1 MSKQNTDYD
10 IAAAFERIENELI
23 ESMMRNLDH
32 HRAEEDKLGFNW
44 SQWQVEQLR
53 ALEEYKKR
61 NAAKYGTQFKS
72 INNTIDS
79 LIKIYRKEGNTSQE
93 VKILQAIKKGFIH
106 KKQSERIVGEFI
118 KLNDRKIDALINA
131 TKHDFEQ
138 AEIAMLRRANDQ
150 YRKIIYSAHI
160 YANTGGTYEKAVDM
174 ATKDFLQAGI
184 NCIEYK
190 NGSRHTM
197 KDYVD
202 MALRTAGKRAY
213 LTGEGEKRKE
223 WGIATVVMN
232 KRGNP
237 CPKCFPWVGKIL
249 IDDVWSGG
257 SKDGK
262 SSVTGVVYPL
272 MSKAVAAGLYHPR
285 CKDSHTTYFEG
296 INTPPDGTYTKEEL
310 NKMAEE
316 YRNEQKQQYAKSQA
330 DKYERMAK
338 YSLDPENKRIYKTR
352 ADTWKNVAEKEASK
366 KKYENENTIIFSE
379 IINSNEYRDRID
391 TLDENIKT
399 KRSIWDKAVEMLRH
413 RSGTEYED
421 LAFIN
426 SKTGKTIINK
436 SHNVAKEAKMN
447 KKMRKMLKQS
457 EANTII
463 AIHNHPNSSVPS
475 LNDILCAKER
485 KYKYGIVVGHNGKIF
500 KYKIIGEIDCVNADF
515 YLEKVNNIIYNNGK
529 EIKQDKLNDAIEK
542 LKTFGVELEV
552 FL

>member
-1 MSKQNTDYD
+1 MSTLNTEYD
-10 IAAAFERIENELI
+10 IVAAFGRIENELI

-150 YRKIIYSAHI
+150 YRRIIYSVHI
-160 YANTGGTYEKAVDM
+160 YANAGGTYEKAVDM
-174 ATKDFLQAGI
+174 ATKDFLQADI

-257 SKDGK
+257 STDGK

-352 ADTWKNVAEKEASK
+352 ADAWKNVAEKEASK

-399 KRSIWDKAVEMLRH
+399 KRSIWNKAVEMLSH

-426 SKTGKTIINK
+426 SKNGKTLINK
-436 SHNVAKEAKMN
+436 SYNVIRQAKPN
-447 KKMRKMLKQS
+447 KRMKKLLEQS
-457 EANTII
+457 EPYTII
-463 AIHNHPNSSVPS
+463 AVHNHPGSGVPS
-475 LNDILCAKER
+475 LADIRTAFAR
-485 KYKYGIVVGHNGKIF
+485 KYKYGLVVCHDGTIY
-500 KYKIIGEIDCVNADF
+500 KYSVSEQYNEIMAISALAR
-515 YLEKVNNIIYNNGK
+515 LEQKGYNEEVKRLFIDAGIEM
-529 EIKQDKLNDAIEK
+529 EIL
-542 LKTFGVELEV
+542 
-552 FL
+552 